1 MDRIVEPEW
10 LDQLP
15 SNNPQAVGS
24 RRDLRRL
31 NAWMGNVRSVA
42 RALSSLNGAA
52 KLRRLIELG
61 AGDGDFL
68 LKLARQLG
76 RNWSGTKALLVD
88 RQPQISDLTL
98 AGFQALNWQAETV
111 TCDVLEWCD
120 RSAPGHS
127 AVLLANLFLH
137 HFDAQS
143 LAVLLQT
150 IEARSDYFVA
160 LEPRRSKFGLLFSNL
175 VGFIG
180 CNTVTRHDA
189 PVSVRAGF
197 NGQELS
203 QLWPNQRLWS
213 ISETLAWPFGH
224 LFIARRKNSTSPTP

>member
-15 SNNPQAVGS
+15 PDNPQAAGS

-31 NAWMGNVRSVA
+31 NAWMGNVRSLA
-42 RALSSLNGAA
+42 RALSSADGTAG
-52 KLRRLIELG
+52 LRHLTELG

-76 RNWSGTKALLVD
+76 RNWSGTKALLLD
-88 RQPQISDLTL
+88 RNSQMSELTL
-98 AGFQALNWQAETV
+98 AGFRALNWHTQTV
-111 TCDVLEWCD
+111 TCDVLEWCN
-120 RSAPGHS
+120 RAETGHS
-127 AVLLANLFLH
+127 PVVLANLFLH

-143 LAVLLQT
+143 LPVLLQT

-160 LEPRRSKFGLLFSNL
+160 LEPRRSKFALFFSNL
-175 VGFIG
+175 VGCIG
-180 CNTVTRHDA
+180 CNAVTRHDA

-203 QLWPNQRLWS
+203 QLWPNQNLWS

-224 LFIARRKNSTSPTP
+224 LFIAQRKSSTSATA